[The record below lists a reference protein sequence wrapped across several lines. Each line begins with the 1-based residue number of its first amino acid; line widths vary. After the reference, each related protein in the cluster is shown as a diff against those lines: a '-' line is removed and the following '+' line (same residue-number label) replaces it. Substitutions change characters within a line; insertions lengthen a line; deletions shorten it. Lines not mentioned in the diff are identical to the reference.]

1 MVQNGVRK
9 STHYKNQWAYGI
21 FEEWQR
27 QRLLK
32 VPIIEIVGLLKNCDY
47 HHVGVMSLIFKL
59 GQIFH
64 QWGLIFYQALAFD
77 VSSKYSGKASVQ
89 CFIGVSKQT
98 HVAKLVYFDWF
109 VNL

>member
-1 MVQNGVRK
+1 MRYGVVTFSASQRRAEEEVNVLQNGVPK

-32 VPIIEIVGLLKNCDY
+32 VPIVEALGLFKNYNY

-59 GQIFH
+59 G
-64 QWGLIFYQALAFD
+64 
-77 VSSKYSGKASVQ
+77 
-89 CFIGVSKQT
+89 
-98 HVAKLVYFDWF
+98 
-109 VNL
+109 